1 MKANKIQANPIQAS
15 LAEFLW
21 IWNRWHA
28 MSTPALHLDMASWL
42 NQCRENGDQ
51 KLLLMAFRGAGKSTL
66 AAVYIGWLLW
76 CRPELRILVIA
87 AEQELANKMVRNV
100 RRLIEQHPLTTGLKP
115 KRPEEWAADRFS
127 VNRESTGR
135 DPSLLA
141 RGIYANITGARADL
155 VLLDDVE
162 VPGNCDS
169 VLKRAELRN
178 RISEIDYVLTP
189 DGTQLYIGTPHHFFS
204 IYARKARPEAG
215 EDVAF
220 LDGFLRKEI
229 PIHDADG
236 TPAWPE
242 RFGKTVIENLRRR
255 HGPAKFMSQMM
266 LQPVNSTR
274 LRLNP
279 DLLKPYEAE
288 LDLRQGNGET
298 SLWLGEVRLVSASCW
313 WDPAYGHMRP
323 GNMRDGE
330 MGEATR
336 QEDVL
341 SGDQSAL
348 ACVFTGVDGRF
359 YIHRVI
365 YLTVDPDQPLDPARQ
380 QCQAI
385 ARFLEACFL
394 PAVTVE
400 SNGIGRFLPA
410 LLRQELDKSE
420 ISAAVVSKA
429 SRQSKAARILEA
441 FDAPLAAGQLSCH
454 QDVLAGPLA
463 VEMREWRPDGKGHD
477 DALDATAGALLAEPV
492 RLPRFVAPRAGIGR
506 ARNPARR
513 SSLNW
518 RQGKAGKVAAS
529 SFNPFSGES

>member
-1 MKANKIQANPIQAS
+1 
-15 LAEFLW
+15 
-21 IWNRWHA
+21 
-28 MSTPALHLDMASWL
+28 MSTPALHLDMARWL
-42 NQCRENGDQ
+42 NQCQENQEQ

-100 RRLIEQHPLTTGLKP
+100 RRLIEQHPLTTDLKP
-115 KRPEEWAADRFS
+115 KRPEEWAADRFT
-127 VNRESTGR
+127 VNREHTGRETTGR

-169 VLKRAELRN
+169 ILKRAELRN
-178 RISEIDYVLTP
+178 RISEIDYILTP
-189 DGTQLYIGTPHHFFS
+189 EGTQLYIGTPHHFFS
-204 IYARKARPEAG
+204 IYAREARPEAG
-215 EDVAF
+215 EEVPF

-229 PIHDADG
+229 PIHDAQG

-242 RFGKTVIENLRRR
+242 RFGKTVIDNLRRR

-298 SLWLGEVRLVSASCW
+298 SLWLGETRLISASCW
-313 WDPAYGHMRP
+313 WDPAYGHIQP
-323 GNMRDGE
+323 HNGQ

-336 QEDVL
+336 QDDVF

-348 ACVFTGVDGRF
+348 ACVFTGIDGRL

-394 PAVTVE
+394 PAVMVE

-410 LLRQELDKSE
+410 LLRQELDKSG

-454 QDVLAGPLA
+454 QDVLAGPLG

-492 RLPRFVAPRAGIGR
+492 RLPRFVAPRRRMG
-506 ARNPARR
+506 NPGQNPSNRP
-513 SSLNW
+513 SLNW

-529 SFNPFSGES
+529 SFNPFSGEI